1 MRPQP
6 LESPLGAEA
15 VADLGGGSVIV
26 EIMSQPPAELCLS
39 NFVASSFP
47 AKNAKAK
54 RENEKTSTAPI
65 DCTAVKVPSLRPLLQ
80 RLQSTRPTRVRPNKE
95 RNELENQL
103 PMPSIE

>member
-26 EIMSQPPAELCLS
+26 EIMSQPAELCLS

-47 AKNAKAK
+47 AKNAPKQ
-54 RENEKTSTAPI
+54 NEKSTSTAPI
-65 DCTAVKVPSLRPLLQ
+65 CKLTALQ
-80 RLQSTRPTRVRPNKE
+80 
-95 RNELENQL
+95 
-103 PMPSIE
+103 